1 MREGEGA
8 RCDDCEGAERAER
21 EKRTWGEKNIEGGK
35 DRKKGKEEKSKNIDK
50 REEGSEEG
58 DKKRESMGVF
68 EGTERGKG
76 GESTGEEKDIEGG
89 RVRKKGK
96 VEKVKTLIR
105 GKKGEKKEK

>member
-1 MREGEGA
+1 
-8 RCDDCEGAERAER
+8 
-21 EKRTWGEKNIEGGK
+21 
-35 DRKKGKEEKSKNIDK
+35 
-50 REEGSEEG
+50 
-58 DKKRESMGVF
+58 MGVF